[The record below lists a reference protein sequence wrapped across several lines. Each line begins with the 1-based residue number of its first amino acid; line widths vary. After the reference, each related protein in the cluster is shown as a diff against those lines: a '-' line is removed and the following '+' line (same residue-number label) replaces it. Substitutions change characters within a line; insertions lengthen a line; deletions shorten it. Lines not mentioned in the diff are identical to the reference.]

1 MASDLE
7 PIIGHWYRY
16 AGKGELFRVV
26 AVDEQ
31 RNLLEI
37 QHFDGDVEE
46 LERSGWAD
54 LDVEAAEPPEDWTGP
69 VDDVETDDLGYSET
83 DMRDSDWRESLE
95 NIRPSGEEWEDK
107 LPEDER
113 DDWDEGQPS
122 EANYGSEE
130 P

>member
-1 MASDLE
+1 MSTDLD
-7 PIIGHWYRY
+7 PIVGNWYRY
-16 AGKGELFRVV
+16 AGKGALFRVV
-26 AVDEQ
+26 AVDED
-31 RNLLEI
+31 RDLLEI

-54 LDVEAAEPPEDWTGP
+54 LDIEAAEPPEDWTGP

-83 DMRDSDWRESLE
+83 DMRDSDWRESLQS
-95 NIRPSGEEWEDK
+95 NRPAEEKWEDK
-107 LPEDER
+107 LPEDES

-122 EANYGSEE
+122 EEQYGSEE

>member
-7 PIIGHWYRY
+7 PIIGNWYRY

-83 DMRDSDWRESLE
+83 DMRGSDWRESLE

>member
-1 MASDLE
+1 MSTDLD
-7 PIIGHWYRY
+7 PIVGNWYRY
-16 AGKGELFRVV
+16 AGKGGLFRVV
-26 AVDEQ
+26 AVDED
-31 RNLLEI
+31 RDLLEI

-83 DMRDSDWRESLE
+83 EMRPSDWRESLQS
-95 NIRPSGEEWEDK
+95 NRPSGEEWEGK

-113 DDWDEGQPS
+113 EDGDDGQPS
-122 EANYGSEE
+122 EQAAR
-130 P
+130 